1 MSSIQVTH
9 NELQAAHPELAR
21 QFEEEIREAAQ
32 AFSVSGECRIVVD
45 KAGDD
50 AIERV
55 TVVLTRPDAVVE
67 WRMALPVVD
76 GDVRF
81 AAESAFRG
89 RTRHERRR
97 TERARVDRRDKK

>member
-1 MSSIQVTH
+1 MNGIQVTH
-9 NELQAAHPELAR
+9 NELQALDPELAQR
-21 QFEEEIREAAQ
+21 FEEEIREAAQ
-32 AFSVSGECRIVVD
+32 AFSLTGECRIVVD

-55 TVVLTRPDAVVE
+55 TVVLNRPDGILE
-67 WRMALPVVD
+67 WRMAMPVVV
-76 GDVRF
+76 GAVRL

-97 TERARVDRRDKK
+97 TERANVDRREKK

>member
-1 MSSIQVTH
+1 MNGIEFSH
-9 NELQAAHPELAR
+9 NELLAADSDLAR
-21 QFEEEIREAAQ
+21 RFEEEIREAAQ
-32 AFSVSGECRIVVD
+32 AFSLSGECRIVVD

-55 TVVLTRPDAVVE
+55 TVVLNRPDGVLE
-67 WRMALPVVD
+67 WRMALPVVA
-76 GDVRF
+76 GDVRL

-97 TERARVDRRDKK
+97 TERSRVDRREKK

>member
-1 MSSIQVTH
+1 MNGIQVTH
-9 NELQAAHPELAR
+9 NELQALDPELAQR
-21 QFEEEIREAAQ
+21 FEEEIREAAQ
-32 AFSVSGECRIVVD
+32 AFSLTGECRIVVD

-55 TVVLTRPDAVVE
+55 TVVLNRPDGILE
-67 WRMALPVVD
+67 WRMAMPVVA
-76 GDVRF
+76 GDVRL

-97 TERARVDRRDKK
+97 TERARVDRRKTE

>member
-1 MSSIQVTH
+1 VNSILFSH
-9 NELQAAHPELAR
+9 NELQPMDADLAR
-21 QFEEEIREAAQ
+21 RFEEEIREAAQ
-32 AFSVSGECRIVVD
+32 AFSLSGECRIVVD

-55 TVVLTRPDAVVE
+55 TVVLTRPDGVLE
-67 WRMALPVVD
+67 WRMALPVVA
-76 GDVRF
+76 GDVRL

-97 TERARVDRRDKK
+97 TERSRVDRREKK